1 MIDRFNVLLVLIFLS
16 DSTMKSA
23 YCFNIITSLQ
33 PGTRE
38 LTFQQ
43 RAKLALRKK
52 SAFNTNVTEKSGTS
66 LRMVAIGA
74 GSMDQ
79 MPCNTAVRGDTVV
92 IKYTVSSED
101 GENLEGSGGIARFL
115 KQEKVLPDGFIST
128 RFVLGKSQVS
138 AKVENSVSALRCG
151 ETARILLEDI
161 FGKRDEDKIYTI
173 TKNMIGLPP
182 DMPVALGT
190 TFKINGGECA
200 RVVEEDGKWLVL
212 DANHKHA
219 GKRLFLDITLV
230 DIHGRHAGPQEV
242 DFELDR

>member
-1 MIDRFNVLLVLIFLS
+1 
-16 DSTMKSA
+16 
-23 YCFNIITSLQ
+23 
-33 PGTRE
+33 
-38 LTFQQ
+38 
-43 RAKLALRKK
+43 
-52 SAFNTNVTEKSGTS
+52 
-66 LRMVAIGA
+66 
-74 GSMDQ
+74 

-115 KQEKVLPDGFIST
+115 KQEK
-128 RFVLGKSQVS
+128 VS